1 MKTKIFQQAWDQVSL
16 SPEAY
21 ERIQATIGAAQQEQ
35 KVIPLPGGRTKKTG
49 FRFGSTAVIAAVL
62 AGLLIV
68 TALAAVSI
76 NHTAFR
82 TRAHTDDVVFKY
94 TVLLRGEAGWLEVYF
109 ERTSDEP
116 IELGVWEPG
125 VVPAGFEKVDA
136 FHNAADGCH
145 LDTWANAAGEEFLFY
160 YIVPYPDD
168 GITTI
173 GHNMYDQNRI
183 MEQGDVKV
191 NGIAAWYLVYRNS
204 EDNVHT
210 NLYWTRPDTGV
221 GFMLSTFD
229 LSLEELITIAE
240 SVTSHG

>member
-1 MKTKIFQQAWDQVSL
+1 MTNKYQQAMDQVAL
-16 SPEAY
+16 SPEADA
-21 ERIQATIGAAQQEQ
+21 RIRAAIQTAQQEQ
-35 KVIPLPGGRTKKTG
+35 KVIPVPGGRAKKSA
-49 FRFGSTAVIAAVL
+49 FRFGRAAVIAAVL

-68 TALAAVSI
+68 TALAAGLNYV
-76 NHTAFR
+76 AFR
-82 TRAHTDDVVFKY
+82 TRTHTDDVVFKY
-94 TVLLRGEAGWLEVYF
+94 TILPKGEAGWLEVYF
-109 ERTSDEP
+109 ERITDEP

-125 VVPAGFEKVDA
+125 VVPTGFEKVDT